1 MISYIIGIFMFIL
14 GSVIASFLGVVIFRV
29 PQNMSII
36 KPNSFCTNCK
46 TPIKW
51 YDNIPIIS
59 YICLKGKCRNCK
71 SKIGISSLLLEILG
85 GVLYLLAF
93 LSYGLSYD
101 LLFIIPIISILI
113 VIAGIDMHYQIIYD
127 WLWISLLII
136 TSGYV
141 LYLGLTKWEVP
152 YENFIG
158 ASIGFL
164 SFLLI
169 RVVGKLV
176 AKQEVLGMGDVI
188 LMGIAGLLLNYKVW
202 LFVLLVGSL
211 LGSIIEITLLILK
224 KREKGEPV
232 AFGPYLVSGILMGI
246 LYGNQVINRFLSWV
260 K

>member
-1 MISYIIGIFMFIL
+1 MINYIIGIFMFIL

-29 PQNMSII
+29 PQNMSIV
-36 KPNSFCTNCK
+36 KPNSFCPNCK
-46 TPIKW
+46 SSIKW

-59 YICLKGKCRNCK
+59 YICLRGKCRNCK
-71 SKIGISSLLLEILG
+71 SKIGISSLLLEIFG

-101 LLFIIPIISILI
+101 LLFIIPIISLLI
-113 VIAGIDMHYQIIYD
+113 IIAGIDMRYQIIYD
-127 WLWISLLII
+127 WSWISLLIV

-158 ASIGFL
+158 ASVGFL

-188 LMGIAGLLLNYKVW
+188 LMGVAGLLLNYKVW
-202 LFVLLVGSL
+202 LFALLVGSL
-211 LGSIIEITLLILK
+211 LGSIIEIALLILK
-224 KREKGEPV
+224 KREKGESV
-232 AFGPYLVSGILMGI
+232 AFGPYLVSGILIGI
-246 LYGNQVINRFLSWV
+246 LYGNQVINWFLS
-260 K
+260 

>member
-1 MISYIIGIFMFIL
+1 MINYIIGIFMFIL

-36 KPNSFCTNCK
+36 KPNSFCPNCK
-46 TPIKW
+46 SSIKW

-59 YICLKGKCRNCK
+59 YICLRGKCRNCK
-71 SKIGISSLLLEILG
+71 SKIGISSLLLELLG

-101 LLFIIPIISILI
+101 LLFIIPIISLLI
-113 VIAGIDMHYQIIYD
+113 IIAGIDMHYQIIYD
-127 WLWISLLII
+127 WSWISLLIV

-202 LFVLLVGSL
+202 LFALLVGSL

-224 KREKGEPV
+224 KREKGESV
-232 AFGPYLVSGILMGI
+232 AFGPYLVSGILIGI
-246 LYGNQVINRFLSWV
+246 LYGNQVINWFLSWV